1 MKLRYYLR
9 GLGIGIVVTA
19 LIMGIT
25 GKDSVALTD
34 AEIKAKA
41 YELGMVEGD
50 SIKLSDLQPTA
61 SARPSDTAP
70 PEAARTPEAT
80 AEPTVTEKPEATAK
94 PTVTEK
100 PEATK
105 APEGTAKPSVTN
117 SPAATENPAAGAP
130 DGVAVVVIM
139 PGADSYSVSRQL
151 EELGLVPDAGAYDRY
166 LCDNGYSTTISIG
179 TYEIALGADE
189 EQIAKII
196 TKSR

>member
-80 AEPTVTEKPEATAK
+80 AK

-117 SPAATENPAAGAP
+117 SPAATENPDAGSP